1 LNKNFDFISYGLELN
16 SDQIAGLDAYS
27 GETDE
32 RMLEL
37 LRESK
42 ERSGGH

>member
-1 LNKNFDFISYGLELN
+1 
-16 SDQIAGLDAYS
+16 LDAYS

-42 ERSGGH
+42 ERSGGHWFYCLTLNTYFN